1 MFGRSRISRKKDK
14 KRSSWRAIR
23 SFVWIASVAFLLV
36 GLVYALWYVT
46 RLPRFSIDSIEV
58 SGGDTIP
65 ETEIER
71 VARQELFGEHFRLV
85 PKRFVWW
92 YPEEEIVV
100 AIKAVPRVKDVSI
113 ERKGNTL
120 DIIFSEYRPYALWCD
135 RTTLESSG
143 VNKSCSF
150 IDAEGVAF
158 APAPALSGSAF
169 LRFVSDREPSLGER
183 GFEPYLIEQG
193 ASFVDMISERF
204 GFAVAYL
211 EKVNETELFCH
222 LVGGALIKIDTER
235 DIRETIQNL
244 AVVLGETKFSHLRAG
259 SFSYIDLRYGNKVF
273 VNEAGEGEESLNA
286 ASSSEAAL

>member
-14 KRSSWRAIR
+14 KRSSWRAVR
-23 SFVWIASVAFLLV
+23 SVLWIASVAFLIA
-36 GLVYALWYVT
+36 GFVYALWYVT

-65 ETEIER
+65 GAEIER
-71 VARQELFGEHFRLV
+71 VARQELSGEHLRFV
-85 PKRFVWW
+85 PRRFVWW
-92 YPEEEIVV
+92 YPEAEVV
-100 AIKAVPRVKDVSI
+100 AAIKTVPRVKDVTI
-113 ERKGNTL
+113 KREGRKLVIT
-120 DIIFSEYRPYALWCD
+120 FSEYRPYALWCD
-135 RTTLESSG
+135 QATLESSAG
-143 VNKSCSF
+143 SQSCLF
-150 IDAEGVAF
+150 IDAEGMAF

-169 LRFVSDREPSLGER
+169 LRFVSDRGPSLGER
-183 GFEPYLIEQG
+183 GFEPYLIKQG
-193 ASFVDMISERF
+193 ASFVDMIGERF
-204 GFAVAYL
+204 GFAVTYL

-235 DIRETIQNL
+235 NIGETIENL

-273 VNEAGEGEESLNA
+273 VNEAGEEEESLNA